1 MRIAYLCSDAGVAI
15 GGQKGASVHVEEMT
29 RAMVGLGHE
38 VRIFARRAA
47 TEGRHERFIVTA
59 GGCSAAAESNATLP
73 TGVSLFVPPP
83 DPIDVALERW
93 LRADPEAGLAEAWT
107 VATIAGASSFR
118 QRTRDA
124 VLHFAPDLIY
134 ERYALYG
141 ATGSALAA
149 ELSRPFVLEVNAPL
163 SEEQAT
169 HRGLAFPNA
178 ARSMEEHILRA
189 AGRVVAVSSALA
201 TWLTARG
208 VAPSRIVV
216 LPNGVDPERFDTGPL
231 AEEQRSAARRRL
243 GLGDRPVVGFVGTL
257 KPWHDVAALLEAAAL
272 MRTEGREVSL
282 LLVGDGPE
290 RSGLESLVARLG
302 LSDRT
307 VFTGAVAHASVAD
320 LLSVMDV
327 AVAPYREQESFYFSP
342 LKLFEYLAAGL
353 PVVTARLGD
362 IAHCV
367 HDDTGGWTYA
377 PGDVSDLADKV
388 LAALRDAPEASRRAA
403 LGRRHVLA
411 HHAWRHVAERVLGVS
426 GGGEPSLGVTGGSS
440 LAPVAG
446 RS

>member
-1 MRIAYLCSDAGVAI
+1 MRIAYLCSDVGVPI
-15 GGQKGASVHVEEMT
+15 GGQKGASVHVAEMT
-29 RAMVGLGHE
+29 RALAGLGHE
-38 VRIFARRAA
+38 VRIFARRSARERIARRRDAEDAA
-47 TEGRHERFIVTA
+47 TA
-59 GGCSAAAESNATLP
+59 PYATDLRLP
-73 TGVSLFVPPP
+73 DGVSLFVPSP
-83 DPIDVALERW
+83 DLMDVALERW
-93 LRADPEAGLAEAWT
+93 LRADPEAGAAETWT

-118 QRTRDA
+118 QRTGDA
-124 VLHFAPDLIY
+124 VRAFAPNLIY
-134 ERYALYG
+134 ERYALFG
-141 ATGSALAA
+141 ATGIALAE
-149 ELSRPFVLEVNAPL
+149 ELSLPLVLEVNAPL
-163 SEEQAT
+163 SLEQAM

-178 ARSMEEHILRA
+178 ARSMERHILGKA
-189 AGRVVAVSSALA
+189 DRVVAVSSALA
-201 TWLTARG
+201 LWLEDQG
-208 VAPSRIVV
+208 VTPSRIAVV
-216 LPNGVDPERFDTGPL
+216 ANGVDPERFDTR
-231 AEEQRSAARRRL
+231 AMTDERRAAARLRL
-243 GLGDRPVVGFVGTL
+243 GLTDRPVVGFVGTL
-257 KPWHDVAALLEAAAL
+257 KPWHDVAALLYAVAL
-272 MRTEGREVSL
+272 LRKAGTDVSL

-290 RSGLESLVARLG
+290 RSALESLAGVLD
-302 LSDRT
+302 LSRDT
-307 VFTGAVAHASVAD
+307 FFVGAVPHEAVVD
-320 LLSVMDV
+320 LLSIMDV

-446 RS
+446 RR